1 MPKSIEFRTKTLC
14 NSVAMNERLPPKQL
28 DFMSELRLY
37 KAHYVKSVL
46 DTFSAE
52 SCVNKFQKFKENFL
66 KWIEVKLLEATSTV
80 LYRKIIIQYDIKL
93 LG

>member
-1 MPKSIEFRTKTLC
+1 
-14 NSVAMNERLPPKQL
+14 MNERLPPKQL

-66 KWIEVKLLEATSTV
+66 K
-80 LYRKIIIQYDIKL
+80 
-93 LG
+93 